1 MSYHFGI
8 LGCVISI
15 ARQGGRGTMR
25 VERGTFKGERLKDN
39 GQRLKFKV
47 EG

>member
-1 MSYHFGI
+1 MLLASPDK
-8 LGCVISI
+8 
-15 ARQGGRGTMR
+15 GGRGTMR
-25 VERGTFKGERLKDN
+25 VERGTFKVERLKDN